1 MEWSE
6 VKWDNIASIIPS
18 PRHYHSSIVHEGK
31 IVIFGGNGSEV
42 DLDLPNQARTYGDMH
57 SFDTGNVFVLLRY
70 TRDYQE
76 TIYRY
81 IFSTVLSYLSS

>member
-42 DLDLPNQARTYGDMH
+42 DLDLPNQGCTFGDMN
-57 SFDTGNVFVLLRY
+57 SFDTGSLV
-70 TRDYQE
+70 
-76 TIYRY
+76 
-81 IFSTVLSYLSS
+81 YLSSFEKQYIYFLNS